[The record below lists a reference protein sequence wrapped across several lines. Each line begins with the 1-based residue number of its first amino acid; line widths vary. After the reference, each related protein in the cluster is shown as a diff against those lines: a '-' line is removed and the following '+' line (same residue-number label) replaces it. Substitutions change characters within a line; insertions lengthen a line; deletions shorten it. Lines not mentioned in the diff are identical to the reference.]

1 MQIFLDSQVGTDLLS
16 LFMIVLIRIR
26 RTGTDNTH
34 LKRLAKCILLAFPLL
49 KDLLHII
56 KNLYSLVERCQ
67 FL

>member
-1 MQIFLDSQVGTDLLS
+1 
-16 LFMIVLIRIR
+16 MIVLIRIR
-26 RTGTDNTH
+26 RTSTDNTH

-67 FL
+67 FLPHGMT